1 MYNHIYKYL
10 KENNVL
16 YQKQFGF
23 QSGYCINDAI
33 VQLVDQIFDSFEKE
47 QLTLGIFIDHSIL
60 LKNWNFM
67 A

>member
-16 YQKQFGF
+16 YQKQFSF

-60 LKNWNFM
+60 LKNWNLM